1 MLNNSS
7 PQSPQVTVV
16 VPSFNQG
23 RFLDAALDSI
33 FSQNVPVEVF
43 VLDGGSQDC
52 SVEVIR
58 KWEHQLAWWRS
69 EPDKGQ
75 AAAVNEG
82 VRMGKAPYVCW
93 LNSDDLFL
101 PNGLSM
107 LLECIMLSKE
117 HTAAVYGKAWN
128 TTEDGRKKGPYG
140 TGEFS
145 VRHLANRCFISQPA
159 TLIRRDAWEAVG
171 GLDETLTMVFD
182 YDLWWKLYKMFG
194 PLTLVNQFVAAN
206 RRHDATKTTRKRKE
220 HYLEAMQ
227 VVRNYYGRVPLKWYV
242 AWPVRVNGWQVLQW
256 MKEKIIGVKNAG
268 GGNNDQ

>member
-1 MLNNSS
+1 MILSNYSFTS
-7 PQSPQVTVV
+7 PQITVV
-16 VPSFNQG
+16 VPSYNQG
-23 RFLDAALDSI
+23 QFLDAALASI

-69 EPDKGQ
+69 QPDKGQ

-82 VRMGKAPYVCW
+82 IRMGTAPYVCW

-101 PNGLSM
+101 PDGLST
-107 LLECIMLSKE
+107 LLECIKFSGKQP
-117 HTAAVYGKAWN
+117 AVYGRAWN
-128 TTEDGRKKGPYG
+128 IAEDGKRKGPYR
-140 TGEFS
+140 TGLFS
-145 VRHLANRCFISQPA
+145 VRHLANRCFVSQPA

-171 GLDETLTMVFD
+171 GLDETLHMAFD
-182 YDLWWKLYKMFG
+182 YDLWWKLYKAFG
-194 PLTLVNQFVAAN
+194 PLAHVSAFVAAN

-227 VVRNYYGRVPLKWYV
+227 IVRKYYGGVPLKWYI

-256 MKEKIIGVKNAG
+256 MKEKIMGVKNAKG
-268 GGNNDQ
+268 

>member
-1 MLNNSS
+1 MLILGNFSAQL
-7 PQSPQVTVV
+7 PQITVA

-23 RFLDAALDSI
+23 SFLDTALESI

-52 SVEVIR
+52 SLDVIR
-58 KWEHQLAWWRS
+58 KWEQQLAWWRS
-69 EPDKGQ
+69 EPDNGQ

-82 VRMGKAPYVCW
+82 IRRGTAPYVCW

-101 PNGLSM
+101 PGGLST
-107 LLECIMLSKE
+107 LLKCITLSEKQ
-117 HTAAVYGKAWN
+117 AAVYGKVWN
-128 TTEDGRKKGPYG
+128 ITEDGRRKKPYR
-140 TGEFS
+140 TVAFS

-171 GLDETLTMVFD
+171 GLDETLTMAFD
-182 YDLWWKLYKMFG
+182 YDLWWKLYKSFG
-194 PLTLVNQFVAAN
+194 PLTYVDDFIAAN

-227 VVRNYYGRVPLKWYV
+227 IVRKYYGRVPLKWIV
-242 AWPVRVNGWQVLQW
+242 SWPVRVNGWQVLQW
-256 MKEKIIGVKNAG
+256 LKDRMTGTKNTRG
-268 GGNNDQ
+268 